1 MVEGGESPT
10 SLQHGREPRSSA
22 VATSP
27 TPGPSPAI
35 PLDGFLGRSAC
46 FLKEHLAEFSR
57 RYLAHRPRS
66 LIDPDDLV
74 NDVSHQLLADDVIRS
89 GGFGRGLRPFLAYLR
104 RTAVRCA
111 ISAERRELGRIRCG
125 NCRHFA
131 PYSGLCLKLG
141 HPWTHRRLDAVSDPR
156 SLDPA
161 CQSFLLRREP
171 AALGE
176 EWEMAASMCAAPDA
190 ASLDGEVAGMVH
202 QALLELA
209 EQHPRAALVVR
220 ARLIEH
226 RTYENL
232 AGLGPS
238 VRTMKRDYA
247 FGIGFLR
254 KRLASLAPEAMAP
267 DAEPGRSSAEAES

>member
-1 MVEGGESPT
+1 MVEAA
-10 SLQHGREPRSSA
+10 EPA
-22 VATSP
+22 VADSEP
-27 TPGPSPAI
+27 SGPAGRAVTNDRPHGVAT
-35 PLDGFLGRSAC
+35 PLDGFLGRTEC

-74 NDVSHQLLADDVIRS
+74 NDVSHQLLADAEIRS

-141 HPWTHRRLDAVSDPR
+141 HPWTHSRLDAVTDPR
-156 SLDPA
+156 SLEPA
-161 CQSFLLRREP
+161 CQSFTLRREP

-176 EWEMAASMCAAPDA
+176 EWEMAASMAAMPDA
-190 ASLDGEVAGMVH
+190 ASLDGEIAALVH
-202 QALLELA
+202 QSLLELA
-209 EQHPRAALVVR
+209 ERHPRAALIVR

-226 RTYENL
+226 RTYDML

-247 FGIGFLR
+247 FGINFLR
-254 KRLASLAPEAMAP
+254 KRLASLAPEDVAR
-267 DAEPGRSSAEAES
+267 DLDLGRSDEEAES

>member
-1 MVEGGESPT
+1 MVEGGESSTDPRPDVGPRNAAAA
-10 SLQHGREPRSSA
+10 GRPN
-22 VATSP
+22 
-27 TPGPSPAI
+27 AI
-35 PLDGFLGRSAC
+35 PGAAALDGFLGRSSC

-74 NDVSHQLLADDVIRS
+74 NDVSHQLLADEEIRS

-141 HPWTHRRLDAVSDPR
+141 HPWTHRRLDAVTDPR
-156 SLDPA
+156 TLDPA

-176 EWEMAASMCAAPDA
+176 EWEMAASMCATPDA
-190 ASLDGEVAGMVH
+190 ASLDGEIASMVH

-220 ARLIEH
+220 ARLIDH
-226 RTYENL
+226 RTYEML
-232 AGLGPS
+232 AGFGPS

-247 FGIGFLR
+247 FGIAFLR

-267 DAEPGRSSAEAES
+267 GLDLGRSEERAES